1 MQNSPR
7 IVFCGILAGEMI
19 NGRAGSSPRFMI
31 TIGDNLSTNLPS
43 PEKLGGSEL
52 LQGRVEMCDVVT
64 GGGGGVLRRRFY
76 RRAVNLVPFEG
87 VFWDPTVV
95 LFSLIVCLDVSK
107 KLSDSKESH
116 PNHFQNNY
124 QVNCFSCL
132 NLPLLQV
139 QTLKRCNFW

>member
-19 NGRAGSSPRFMI
+19 NGRAGSSPSFMI

-64 GGGGGVLRRRFY
+64 GGGGGGVSC
-76 RRAVNLVPFEG
+76 VEG
-87 VFWDPTVV
+87 FTGELSILYP
-95 LFSLIVCLDVSK
+95 SKVS
-107 KLSDSKESH
+107 SGTQ
-116 PNHFQNNY
+116 P
-124 QVNCFSCL
+124 
-132 NLPLLQV
+132 
-139 QTLKRCNFW
+139 